1 MEVIRLHQQEFQTVA
16 AESIASCDYTNFV
29 LFIVEKLSRYTIYK
43 QKVKKIVRQLRQKK
57 KFFLAPQ
64 EAKFLF
70 FILYYNLNQFD

>member
-1 MEVIRLHQQEFQTVA
+1 MA